1 MFGVDSMTLGLCYG
15 SRNPMVW
22 VDNIVRV
29 TDRETLWLMLIT

>member
-22 VDNIVRV
+22 VDNIVRGYG
-29 TDRETLWLMLIT
+29 